1 MCPCCCAAGSIDLND
16 TSRLID
22 AAASLTSAEDTV
34 LQGILETL
42 SVPER
47 ARLVLELLKK
57 EVELCKLQAD
67 IRQQVGGGA
76 GFC

>member
-1 MCPCCCAAGSIDLND
+1 
-16 TSRLID
+16 
-22 AAASLTSAEDTV
+22 V

-67 IRQQVGGGA
+67 IRQQVRTPA
-76 GFC
+76 PHQFPF